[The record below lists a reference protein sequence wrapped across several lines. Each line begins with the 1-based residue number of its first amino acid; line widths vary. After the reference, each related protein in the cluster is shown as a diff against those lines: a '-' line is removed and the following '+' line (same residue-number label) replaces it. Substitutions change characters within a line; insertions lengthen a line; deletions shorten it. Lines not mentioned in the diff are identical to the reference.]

1 MHEKLMKI
9 DYCNLR
15 FCVFGIMCLI
25 TLFYAAVS
33 VKNGFLGDSIR
44 MVMIIHLISLVFL
57 TLSLWY
63 FLFKR
68 KSIESMGYFTLF
80 LFNVFLAVFFFGSY
94 RQRTWDAKSRPP
106 DGHALQY

>member
-1 MHEKLMKI
+1 MKI

-15 FCVFGIMCLI
+15 FCVFGVMCLL

-33 VKNGFLGDSIR
+33 VGNGFLGDSIR

-57 TLSLWY
+57 TLLLWY

-80 LFNVFLAVFFFGSY
+80 LFNVFLAVFFS
-94 RQRTWDAKSRPP
+94 
-106 DGHALQY
+106 ALIGQVTPARWSCSPILIISWR